1 MLKINESN
9 VTIMVKN
16 LDQSI
21 KFYESIGLK
30 LKERWEDHYAMVET
44 LGITIGLHPTNDQ
57 TLGSGSVSI
66 GFMIDSINDAI
77 ELLKSNKITNK
88 FDDGKSGKYVHFED
102 PDGTS
107 LYFVEPK
114 WK

>member
-1 MLKINESN
+1 
-9 VTIMVKN
+9 MVKS

-44 LGITIGLHPTNDQ
+44 SGITVGLHPSPEQ
-57 TLGSGSVSI
+57 PLGSGSLSI

-77 ELLKSNKITNK
+77 ELLKSNQIAYK
-88 FDDGKSGKYVHFED
+88 FDDGKSGKYIHFED
-102 PDGTS
+102 PDRTM

-114 WK
+114 WR

>member
-1 MLKINESN
+1 MIKINETN

-44 LGITIGLHPTNDQ
+44 SGITVGLHPSTERH
-57 TLGSGSVSI
+57 LGSGSLSI
-66 GFMIDSINDAI
+66 GFMVDSIKEAMEMLEKK
-77 ELLKSNKITNK
+77 ELAYK

-102 PDGTS
+102 PDGTN

>member
-1 MLKINESN
+1 
-9 VTIMVKN
+9 
-16 LDQSI
+16 
-21 KFYESIGLK
+21 
-30 LKERWEDHYAMVET
+30 MVET
-44 LGITIGLHPTNDQ
+44 SGITIGLHLSTEQP
-57 TLGSGSVSI
+57 LGSGSLSI
-66 GFMIDSINDAI
+66 GFMVDSIKEAK
-77 ELLKSNKITNK
+77 EMLEKKKLTYK